1 MEIKK
6 KAKLVF
12 TSRLT
17 PREAEPK
24 AEQPGLPV
32 SSEVLFRTTVSNV
45 GGRTWEGGPIEINPT
60 IPTYPVY
67 PKP

>member
-24 AEQPGLPV
+24 PV

-60 IPTYPVY
+60 YPTYPTYPTDPTY